1 MSGHSKWANI
11 RRKKEATDSKK
22 ANIFS
27 KIGKELT
34 VAVKMGGSGDPNVN
48 SKLKDVISKA
58 KANNMP
64 NDNINRCIQKALG
77 DSNSSNYEE
86 IIYEG
91 FGPCQTAVIVEA
103 MTDNKNRAAADIRSI
118 FSKSGGS
125 LGQTGSV
132 GYMFE
137 KKGYILLEQNGDID
151 EDELMLNVLDNGAE
165 DFVSEEGYIEIT
177 SLPENFSK
185 LRDYIESLN
194 LSPVEADIRQIATI
208 KKELTEEEEVK
219 FQSFLDKLEDNDDVQ
234 NVWYNVAMYINL

>member
-48 SKLKDVISKA
+48 SKLKDVIAKA

-64 NDNINRCIQKALG
+64 NDNINRCIQKAIG
-77 DSNSSNYEE
+77 DSNSANYEE
-86 IIYEG
+86 IVYEG
-91 FGPCQTAVIVEA
+91 FGPCQ

-132 GYMFE
+132 GYMFD
-137 KKGYILLEQNGDID
+137 KKGYILIEQTGDID

-177 SLPENFSK
+177 CAPENFSK
-185 LRDYIESLN
+185 LREYIESIN
-194 LSPVEADIRQIATI
+194 LQPVEADIRQIANM

-219 FQSFLDKLEDNDDVQ
+219 FQNFLDKLEDNDDVQ
-234 NVWYNVAMYINL
+234 NVWHNADI

>member
-11 RRKKEATDSKK
+11 KRKKEATDSKK

-34 VAVKMGGSGDPNVN
+34 VAVKTGGSGDPNVN

-77 DSNSSNYEE
+77 DSNSANYEE
-86 IIYEG
+86 ITYEG
-91 FGPCQTAVIVEA
+91 FGPCQTAVIVEVV
-103 MTDNKNRAAADIRSI
+103 TDNKNRAAADIRSI

-137 KKGYILLEQNGDID
+137 KKGYILIENTGEID
-151 EDELMLNVLDNGAE
+151 EDDLMLNALDNGAE

-185 LRDYIESLN
+185 LRDYIDSLN
-194 LSPVEADIRQIATI
+194 LKVEASEIRQIATM
-208 KKELTEEEEVK
+208 KKELTDEEEVK
-219 FQSFLDKLEDNDDVQ
+219 FQNFLDKLEDNDDVQ
-234 NVWYNVAMYINL
+234 NVWHNADI

>member
-77 DSNSSNYEE
+77 DSNAANYEE
-86 IIYEG
+86 IVYEG
-91 FGPCQTAVIVEA
+91 FGPCNTAVIVEV
-103 MTDNKNRAAADIRSI
+103 MTDNKNRAAADVRSI
-118 FSKSGGS
+118 FSKSGGT

-137 KKGYILLEQNGDID
+137 KKGYILLEKTSDID
-151 EDELMLNVLDNGAE
+151 EDDLMLNVLDNGAE

-185 LRDYIESLN
+185 LRDYIESINLN
-194 LSPVEADIRQIATI
+194 PVEADVRQIATM
-208 KKELTEEEEVK
+208 KKELTDEEEVK
-219 FQSFLDKLEDNDDVQ
+219 FQNFLDKLEDNDDVQ
-234 NVWYNVAMYINL
+234 SVWHNADI